1 MKDIDMSCNVHSDLV
16 SYVYENLPRTLE
28 TPLEKAIGVYTLMCN
43 VLKYDPDY
51 VVYGDFDRTDDFQN
65 VTRENNNVV
74 CYTVSTILYKL
85 MNLCGVKAILHG
97 DLDGHMYVSL
107 ETEGMILMFD
117 ATRSG
122 YFSFGYNMSDLTN
135 VKYGLMPD
143 GISAM
148 PYGAEISKIQEVKKR
163 LKNCIKNV
171 YKKIGLNTDGSYKF
185 NKALDKIY
193 SAEQER
199 DVIYDEEGIVR
210 NVAYV
215 DSFKFLEDSDVENA
229 QLLNKILSTIFKDI
243 WDERVENITLFSEV
257 SGKVRLNKLVVIYDE
272 YMSPIYYLFQ
282 NGKLV
287 RYDVD
292 RLYEVLVEEG
302 WYFRFPTD
310 IDALG
315 DLEMEKVNRLYIY

>member
-1 MKDIDMSCNVHSDLV
+1 MKDIDMSFNVHSDLV
-16 SYVYENLPRTLE
+16 SYVYENLPDTLD
-28 TPLEKAIGVYTLMCN
+28 TNLERAIGIYTLVCN

-51 VVYGDFDRTDDFQN
+51 VVYGDFDRTEEFQN
-65 VTRENNNVV
+65 VTRSNNNVV

-85 MNLCGVKAILHG
+85 MNLYGVRAVLHG

-107 ETEGMILMFD
+107 ETDGMIIMFD
-117 ATRSG
+117 PTRSG

-148 PYGAEISKIQEVKKR
+148 PYGAEISKIEEVKIKLR
-163 LKNCIKNV
+163 NSIKNV
-171 YKKIGLNTDGSYKF
+171 YKKMGLSTDGTYKF

-193 SAEQER
+193 SSEQER
-199 DVIYDEEGIVR
+199 EVIYDEEGIVR

-215 DSFKFLEDSDVENA
+215 DSFEFLEDSDVENA
-229 QLLNKILSTIFKDI
+229 QLLNKILSSIFKDI
-243 WDERVENITLFSEV
+243 WDERVENITLFSDV

-272 YMSPIYYLFQ
+272 YMRPFYYLLR

-292 RLYEVLVEEG
+292 SLYNVLVEEG

-315 DLEMEKVNRLYIY
+315 DLEMEKVNKLYIH